1 MATESICS
9 TMSTMSVSVFGEDD
23 VVLEVALDSIFK
35 QLQTSLDDA
44 HCEIRTMAMD
54 LDRECNDF
62 KISYEHDSKIQ
73 EYVDGLAGL
82 FKELKSVS
90 KQVMGKPDNEEDK
103 AWLKEQLE
111 RKKREAQIAKDDA
124 KRAREAK
131 CHDGKCVKI
140 G

>member
-9 TMSTMSVSVFGEDD
+9 TMSTMSVSVFGEEII
-23 VVLEVALDSIFK
+23 LEQALDSIFK
-35 QLQTSLDDA
+35 QLQTSLNDC
-44 HCEIRTMAMD
+44 HSQTREMAMD
-54 LDRECNDF
+54 LDRDDDF
-62 KISYEHDSKIQ
+62 KIFYEHDRKIQ
-73 EYVDGLAGL
+73 EFVDGLTVL

>member
-9 TMSTMSVSVFGEDD
+9 TMSTMSVSVFGEEII
-23 VVLEVALDSIFK
+23 LEQALDSIFK
-35 QLQTSLDDA
+35 QLQTSLNDC
-44 HCEIRTMAMD
+44 HSQTREMAMD
-54 LDRECNDF
+54 LDRDDDF
-62 KISYEHDSKIQ
+62 KIFYEHDRKIQ
-73 EYVDGLAGL
+73 EYVDSLTVL

-90 KQVMGKPDNEEDK
+90 KQVLGKPDNEEDK

-124 KRAREAK
+124 KRAKEAK
-131 CHDGKCVKI
+131 CHGGKCIKI

>member
-9 TMSTMSVSVFGEDD
+9 TMSTMSVSVFGEEII
-23 VVLEVALDSIFK
+23 LEQALDDIFK
-35 QLQTSLDDA
+35 QLQTSLNDC
-44 HCEIRTMAMD
+44 HSETREMAMN
-54 LDRECNDF
+54 LDREDDF
-62 KISYEHDSKIQ
+62 KIFYEHDRKIQ
-73 EYVDGLAGL
+73 EFVDGLTVL

-124 KRAREAK
+124 KRAKEAK
-131 CHDGKCVKI
+131 CHDGQCVKI

>member
-9 TMSTMSVSVFGEDD
+9 TMSTMSVSVFGEEII
-23 VVLEVALDSIFK
+23 LEQALDSIFK
-35 QLQTSLDDA
+35 QLQTSLNDC
-44 HCEIRTMAMD
+44 HSQTREMAMD
-54 LDRECNDF
+54 LDRDDDF
-62 KISYEHDSKIQ
+62 KIFYEHDRKIQ
-73 EYVDGLAGL
+73 EYVDSLTVL

-90 KQVMGKPDNEEDK
+90 KQVLGKPDNEEDK
-103 AWLKEQLE
+103 AWLKTQLE